1 MEFDLRLDSPNF
13 ESTPKIVIQLFVV
26 TNSFLPLCLNNIT
39 HNITHNTY
47 HTQHTFSMTPPCM
60 PPKLNLYLSGC
71 SRPLFG
77 SYTGSESSF
86 TSLSKR
92 KSLNLVKDKT
102 KFSGSKCLFSIALVT
117 KKHKY
122 FPGICDAAGGKAAT
136 PPIPGL
142 CFQRNSLLLYS
153 LLMSAANAVLK
164 LMSAVVAI
172 AHVLFV
178 SMKSLS
184 VSIMLLELSFVKLKY
199 DSTTLPMSGFYGSSP
214 ISASKSHVSLAI
226 INFFINKFS
235 VWVSPTPTP
244 RTKISIDAPSIAY
257 RISSRDWKPE

>member
-102 KFSGSKCLFSIALVT
+102 KFSGSKCLFSIA
-117 KKHKY
+117 
-122 FPGICDAAGGKAAT
+122 
-136 PPIPGL
+136 
-142 CFQRNSLLLYS
+142 
-153 LLMSAANAVLK
+153 
-164 LMSAVVAI
+164 
-172 AHVLFV
+172 
-178 SMKSLS
+178 MKSLS